1 MLIQI
6 NDRASY
12 QITSREYTPEGFLR
26 VPGHVARPGIQQY
39 LARELGLDGDPNRII
54 KVYRPPEE
62 VFNAKSLASYKAVD
76 ITDEHPAGL
85 VTADNY
91 RVVSKGVVTDGGV
104 QDGDFVRCD
113 LIVKDK
119 TAIQAI
125 ESGKCELSAGYTAK
139 YDFTPGVTSDGEAYD
154 AVQRDIRIN
163 HVAIVPRARAGRQAR
178 VFDHKTGGTSMPV
191 MITIDSGRS
200 IDVADAANA
209 TVVADYIDR
218 LKVTADSA
226 SALQATVDSLNEK
239 VTQLTTQTSDS
250 AIKQRVAAA
259 AQAVAWGKRVA
270 GETFTSD
277 SVDPVEIKRAAMA
290 VKRPKVDWESKD
302 AAYVLAAAEILDAD
316 MEEEEEETKDAGGNG
331 KVRVPKNVTTDAMVQ
346 QLFQLAQDA
355 ATVTQTNDA
364 DKPVVSRAQAALNK
378 RMGKGE

>member
-1 MLIQI
+1 
-6 NDRASY
+6 
-12 QITSREYTPEGFLR
+12 
-26 VPGHVARPGIQQY
+26 
-39 LARELGLDGDPNRII
+39 
-54 KVYRPPEE
+54 
-62 VFNAKSLASYKAVD
+62 
-76 ITDEHPAGL
+76 
-85 VTADNY
+85 
-91 RVVSKGVVTDGGV
+91 
-104 QDGDFVRCD
+104 
-113 LIVKDK
+113 
-119 TAIQAI
+119 I

-139 YDFTPGVTSDGEAYD
+139 YDFTPGVTADGEAYD

-163 HVAIVPRARAGRQAR
+163 HVALVPRARAGRQAR
-178 VFDHKTGGTSMPV
+178 VFDHETGGTSMPV

-290 VKRPKVDWESKD
+290 VKRPKVDWASKD
-302 AAYVLAAAEILDAD
+302 AAYILAAAEILDAD
-316 MEEEEEETKDAGGNG
+316 MEEETKDAGGNG
-331 KVRVPKNVTTDAMVQ
+331 KVRVPKNATTDAMVQ

-355 ATVTQTNDA
+355 ATVTQTSDA